1 MLIKKS
7 REKKFQKPMAEFL
20 EPKHILMFSGL
31 LQFSYEGFD
40 KLEEVAKQ
48 KHLDDKKYA
57 KYDPDNK
64 DHILTTLFFYIAL
77 DVCLKN
83 PVSLFF
89 VQIAFN
95 FHLRV
100 VMTMD

>member
-1 MLIKKS
+1 MT
-7 REKKFQKPMAEFL
+7 EFL
-20 EPKHILMFSGL
+20 EPKHILMFGGL
-31 LQFSYEGFD
+31 LWFSYEGFD

-48 KHLDDKKYA
+48 KLLDDKKHA

-64 DHILTTLFFYIAL
+64 DHIFTTLFFYIAL
-77 DVCLKN
+77 DICVKS
-83 PVSLFF
+83 PVSLLL
-89 VQIAFN
+89 VQMVFN